1 VKVLIV
7 DDEGHARDRLRSL
20 TEEIGGEYEV
30 VAEAAN
36 GSDAITICQ
45 QQPIDVVLM
54 DIRMPGVDGL
64 QAAEVLSAETLPPAV
79 IFVTA
84 YDEHALQALE
94 NRAVDYLLKPIRK
107 ERLEKALNKIAA
119 VTRPQMDKLHALETS
134 EAEKDYISASF
145 RGGVKRI
152 AVDQVIFF
160 LADQKYVVARYSEGD
175 ALLEESL
182 RALESRFS
190 GRFVRIHRNA
200 LVARNRLTGLEKES
214 DGRCF
219 ATLQGIDQ
227 KLEISRRHLAE
238 VRRLL
243 KGG

>member
-1 VKVLIV
+1 
-7 DDEGHARDRLRSL
+7 
-20 TEEIGGEYEV
+20 
-30 VAEAAN
+30 
-36 GSDAITICQ
+36 
-45 QQPIDVVLM
+45 
-54 DIRMPGVDGL
+54 
-64 QAAEVLSAETLPPAV
+64 
-79 IFVTA
+79 
-84 YDEHALQALE
+84 
-94 NRAVDYLLKPIRK
+94 
-107 ERLEKALNKIAA
+107 
-119 VTRPQMDKLHALETS
+119 
-134 EAEKDYISASF
+134 
-145 RGGVKRI
+145 VKRI